1 MSFSEKVLRDISE
14 KSLKILQDLMSTQ
27 SQHLYEFGPYR
38 LDTAERLLLRD
49 GVPVPL
55 TPKAF
60 ETLVALVQRSGH
72 LVEKDELMK
81 LVWSDAFVEESNLTN
96 NVYAL
101 RKMLGQGENGQSYI
115 ETVPKRGYR
124 FTGPVKELPAETL
137 VVEKRTITRVVTEET
152 LEDNES
158 QLSLVLVGGSA
169 LALERGPVHINQ
181 RPLWRWLLIAL
192 LSLSVVIGGIV
203 TYRSLFA
210 SPALTAAPRTQI
222 ESIAVLPFTN
232 ESGKPDVEYLSD
244 GLTESLINSLSQ
256 LPQLKVIARNS
267 SFQYKG
273 KELNAQDISRS
284 LGVHAIVLG
293 HVVQRDENLV
303 VSVEL
308 MDARDNTQV
317 WGERYTRKATD
328 AQGVHEEI
336 ARTISAKLRLQL
348 SGVQEQQLTKRATEN
363 SQAYEL
369 YLTGLFH
376 FKKPGIDGIR
386 KSLDYFNQAV
396 VLDPK
401 FALAWVEIARVHR
414 FFAGYSLRDPKEE
427 LASAKA
433 ATLRALELDEN
444 LGEAHLAL
452 AATKRDEWDW
462 VGAEREF
469 KRALELNPNLAEAHN
484 RYAMYL
490 SIMERHTEAL
500 AENKRAQELDPLRI
514 GLRGNEANLLSLA
527 RRYDEAIEKQ
537 KQYMEL
543 NPGHGTSHIIHGF
556 MHEGKGNYEQAISEF
571 QNAMSINGE
580 TTSCQIYLGYA
591 LAMSGRKKE
600 ARALFEKLKK
610 TREYVSPS
618 ELAYLDIALGD
629 KEGAIIR
636 LEKAYASREPHLQN
650 LKVDP
655 HFDSLRSDQRFQD
668 LVRRVGL

>member
-1 MSFSEKVLRDISE
+1 MWFSEKVLRDISE

-81 LVWSDAFVEESNLTN
+81 VVWSDAFVEESNLTN

-101 RKMLGQGENGQSYI
+101 RKILGHGENGQSYI

-158 QLSLVLVGGSA
+158 QLSLVIDGGSA
-169 LALERGPVHINQ
+169 LALKPRPVHINQ
-181 RPLWRWLLIAL
+181 RPQWRWFLVAM
-192 LSLSVVIGGIV
+192 LSLSVVIVGIV
-203 TYRSLFA
+203 TYRSLFG
-210 SPALTAAPRTQI
+210 SPALTAAPRPQI

-401 FALAWVEIARVHR
+401 FALSWVEIARVHR

-543 NPGHGTSHIIHGF
+543 NPGHGASHIIHGF
-556 MHEGKGNYEQAISEF
+556 MHEGKENYEQAIIEF
-571 QNAMSINGE
+571 QKAMSINGE

-629 KEGAIIR
+629 KEGAMIR
-636 LEKAYASREPHLQN
+636 LEKAYAAREPHLQN